1 MSIRIQ
7 RCHPQVHTTH
17 IDFTV
22 THSLKGSETVSFS
35 SISQIDV
42 LTLIDISSHVGDRR
56 VSRDMMH
63 DGSSDLAKS
72 HGRGIPRWAST
83 DSAHL
88 GARIKLMSPGQS
100 GAEVGSL
107 LQRVVRAPSAQI

>member
-35 SISQIDV
+35 SISISQIDV
-42 LTLIDISSHVGDRR
+42 LTLIDMSSHVGDHR

-88 GARIKLMSPGQS
+88 GARIKLLRPG
-100 GAEVGSL
+100 
-107 LQRVVRAPSAQI
+107 